1 MADEGDVF
9 LLETRAMDLRSD
21 LDEVGTEREAMRL
34 RLEICD
40 IEAQLRALRDTQR
53 TLQIVARSDDDAD
66 DEELELGDLEMAELL
81 VSSRPTTELARSARK
96 VHKLSTNETEAC
108 CSCSA
113 AAAIAIAVC
122 IVLTIS
128 MAAALL
134 YAVYVFYG
142 GFDVAYEVLFN
153 GARRRRR

>member
-53 TLQIVARSDDDAD
+53 TLQIVARSDDDD
-66 DEELELGDLEMAELL
+66 DELELGDVEMAELL